1 MSHLRYCHSWRVLRG
16 MRQDYRGVAIVE
28 FDKRSNIDFGGR
40 IEFYEDFMR
49 MGVCSNAKMREL
61 IHRNNR
67 RTLVVTRRQV
77 DATELVLF

>member
-1 MSHLRYCHSWRVLRG
+1 M
-16 MRQDYRGVAIVE
+16 E
-28 FDKRSNIDFGGR
+28 FDKQSNIDFGGR

-49 MGVCSNAKMREL
+49 MGVCGNAKMREL

-67 RTLVVTRRQV
+67 RPLVVTRRQV

>member
-1 MSHLRYCHSWRVLRG
+1 M
-16 MRQDYRGVAIVE
+16 E
-28 FDKRSNIDFGGR
+28 FDKQSNIDFGGR
-40 IEFYEDFMR
+40 IEFYEDSMR
-49 MGVCSNAKMREL
+49 MGVCSNAKAREL